1 MKICT
6 DPSEIKPLLNGSDT
20 SKGCDASKLENSESV
35 SLNDSSTPNM
45 VSPTLCDIKNL
56 KSEQYSALF
65 ETACEIEYYTCHKK
79 ILPSGSKPGRNK
91 SEKRKPHA
99 RKDAF
104 GKSHSATSSPIRHGE
119 NFTPA
124 VFAQKKR
131 NTLDLETACSSTM
144 NKPDPEGIALA
155 NEGINEILKSPN
167 FEVLEQ
173 TEILTKNKLR
183 QSSRSS
189 SRSSKQGDDDVW
201 EQADKDSTYYKSSG
215 QALPTTQDAKQVIE
229 TTC

>member
-1 MKICT
+1 
-6 DPSEIKPLLNGSDT
+6 
-20 SKGCDASKLENSESV
+20 
-35 SLNDSSTPNM
+35 M

-79 ILPSGSKPGRNK
+79 ILPSGSGSKPGRK
-91 SEKRKPHA
+91 SEKRKSRS

-131 NTLDLETACSSTM
+131 NTIELATAAASVSSQNLT
-144 NKPDPEGIALA
+144 KPDPGGIALV

-173 TEILTKNKLR
+173 TETKCKLR

-189 SRSSKQGDDDVW
+189 SRSSKHGDEDVW
-201 EQADKDSTYYKSSG
+201 EPADKEAPYFKSSG